1 MLNSQLQ
8 EAALLSAILN
18 FKATGARRP
27 VWVSA
32 EDMAPLVNTPVMA
45 VAEMMRRLEMQGY
58 LEVEPNRMYGS
69 PTATEKQRY
78 GLSHDG
84 ARRAAYYDPMQQG
97 YTNLLGQVLVAMHFG
112 ETKDNLSAVT
122 AKELHERFHYDDLV
136 DILRVLRSLQGQGYV
151 KPFAQSWGA
160 PEDVLYHLTTT
171 GHQVAAYYHR
181 EGRFPPPA
189 AVGGGSTTTYNLNAP
204 NSRVNNNSTDSS
216 TNTTNYHYGVDALT
230 FTQAVLAFRDAL
242 QQVQDADEREL
253 GELRLS
259 QLERV
264 VQEGKSPEAQWERF
278 FSWASGSASLVTGGA
293 VLWNLGAAVGK
304 ALGYDVPEA
313 PQGLGQ

>member
-1 MLNSQLQ
+1 MPNSQLQ
-8 EAALLSAILN
+8 EAALLSVILN
-18 FKATGARRP
+18 FKATSARRP

-32 EDMAPLVNTPVMA
+32 EDVAPLVNMPVMA
-45 VAEMMRRLEMQGY
+45 VAEMLRRLEMQEY

-78 GLSHDG
+78 GLTRDG

-112 ETKDNLSAVT
+112 ETKDNVRVTSA
-122 AKELHERFHYDDLV
+122 KKLHETFHYDDIA
-136 DILRVLRSLQGQGYV
+136 DIVRVLRSLQGQGYV
-151 KPFAQSWGA
+151 QPFAQSRGV
-160 PEDVLYHLTTT
+160 PEEDFYRLTIT
-171 GHQVAAYYHR
+171 GHQVAAYYHQ

-189 AVGGGSTTTYNLNAP
+189 AVGGGSTTYNLNAP

-216 TNTTNYHYGVDALT
+216 TNTANYHYGVDALT

-259 QLERV
+259 QLERA
-264 VQEGKSPEAQWERF
+264 VQEGKPSEAQWERF
-278 FSWASGSASLVTGGA
+278 FSWASGSASLVTGTA